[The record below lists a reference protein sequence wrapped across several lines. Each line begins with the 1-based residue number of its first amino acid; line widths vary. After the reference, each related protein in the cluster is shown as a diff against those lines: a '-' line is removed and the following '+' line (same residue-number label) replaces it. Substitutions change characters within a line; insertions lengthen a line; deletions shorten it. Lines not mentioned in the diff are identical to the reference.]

1 MDPPPS
7 YLTDFSLK
15 EAFISLLQY
24 TVMHCGYAH
33 PTTIETS
40 LIALK
45 RVKHDQK
52 LIYSSAIA
60 LKLAGWSDQPA
71 HEIAH
76 CLGQTLQNQT
86 APGMHGLKL
95 LDLLLPQ
102 SSVVLAGVSIQ
113 TTDTG
118 LLQLIV
124 QNQAIAAW
132 LNGLLQTPLALPTAS
147 PTPPQLLALS
157 EEQQFEIQHAHAR
170 CCSLLKLAEQ
180 QGLIHLTQHFSEM
193 DPFPWSI
200 ALPES
205 LPWLTSNGDLV
216 LIHAADCQLIQA
228 LVTAIDDIATPILTS
243 KRDGRQAFAF
253 CQAFQAMH
261 RVHPLLA
268 DKTPVALP
276 AIVAYLALVQIA
288 RQILF
293 YYLNNQLNL
302 PAPTQL

>member
-1 MDPPPS
+1 MDPAPS

-15 EAFISLLQY
+15 ETLISLLES
-24 TVMHCGYAH
+24 TVMYSGYAH
-33 PTTIETS
+33 PATTGTS

-45 RVKHDQK
+45 RVQHDQK

-60 LKLAGWSDQPA
+60 LKLAVWADQPA

-76 CLGQTLQNQT
+76 CLGQTLQNQI
-86 APGMHGLKL
+86 APRIHGLKL
-95 LDLLLPQ
+95 LDLPLPQ
-102 SSVVLAGVSIQ
+102 ASVVLAGVSIQ

-124 QNQAIAAW
+124 QDQAIAAW
-132 LNGLLQTPLALPTAS
+132 LNGLLQTPLALPAAS
-147 PTPPQLLALS
+147 PTPTQLLALS
-157 EEQQFEIQHAHAR
+157 EEQQFQIQHAHAR

-180 QGLIHLTQHFSEM
+180 QGLIHLIQHFSAV

-200 ALPES
+200 ALPKS
-205 LPWLTSNGDLV
+205 FPWLTSNGDLV
-216 LIHAADCQLIQA
+216 LPHPADRQLIQA
-228 LVTAIDDIATPILTS
+228 LVTAIDDIATPTSTS
-243 KRDGRQAFAF
+243 KRDGRQALAF

-268 DKTPVALP
+268 DKTPAPLP
-276 AIVAYLALVQIA
+276 AIVAYLGLVRIA
-288 RQILF
+288 QQVLF

>member
-15 EAFISLLQY
+15 EAFISLLQS
-24 TVMHCGYAH
+24 TVMDSGYAQ
-33 PTTIETS
+33 PATTGAS
-40 LIALK
+40 LITLK

-60 LKLAGWSDQPA
+60 LKLAAWADQPA
-71 HEIAH
+71 YEIAH
-76 CLGQTLQNQT
+76 CLGLTLRNQI
-86 APGMHGLKL
+86 ASGIHDLNLLGLT
-95 LDLLLPQ
+95 LPQ
-102 SSVVLAGVSIQ
+102 ASVVLAGVSIQ
-113 TTDTG
+113 MTDTG

-124 QNQAIAAW
+124 QDQAIAVW
-132 LNGLLQTPLALPTAS
+132 LNGLLQTPLTLPTAGLA
-147 PTPPQLLALS
+147 PTQLLALS
-157 EEQQFEIQHAHAR
+157 EEQQFQIQHAHAR

-180 QGLIHLTQHFSEM
+180 EGLIHLTQHFSEV

-205 LPWLTSNGDLV
+205 FPWLTSNGDLI
-216 LIHAADCQLIQA
+216 LIHAADRQLIQG
-228 LVTAIDDIATPILTS
+228 LVTAIDDIATPISTS
-243 KRDGRQAFAF
+243 KRDGRQALAF
-253 CQAFQAMH
+253 CQAFQAVH

-268 DKTPVALP
+268 DKTPTPLP
-276 AIVAYLALVQIA
+276 AIVAYLGLVRIA
-288 RQILF
+288 QQVLS